1 MAKTPPFASLANDPE
16 HKRTRWETILVST
29 PIILTVVATVL
40 AGLSSSEM
48 SSAQYFRSLAAQMQ
62 SKASDQWGYFQ
73 AKKLRAEQCG
83 NTAQILRGI
92 SQPTPMDATDLRD
105 TANRLTDEMLRV
117 SARIYLLHRSMPLV
131 LTELS
136 EHWKAAAAFVSQ
148 LNTGTTRPDGTDALG
163 SFMSGEISD
172 IPEQPIG
179 NQQIIDAV
187 RAVDS
192 HVPESD
198 LERQA
203 GQISQGDLDRANTI
217 ANENADA
224 FDKALEQINPGR
236 MRIEQVCTGISHEAV
251 AFERAAR
258 QASDQVVATE
268 PANSIA
274 AMHEPTSQFSSA
286 VAIAGLNFNSNR
298 YQREAHYN
306 QVLAQLLEVQVRRQS
321 FISDRHRVRS
331 RQFFYGMLGA
341 QAGVTIA
348 TFSRAV
354 RRGSWLWGLAAS
366 AGLAAVTFAAYVYLF
381 V

>member
-1 MAKTPPFASLANDPE
+1 MAKTPEFASLAKDPE
-16 HKRTRWETILVST
+16 HKRTRWETVLVST

-48 SSAQYFRSLAAQMQ
+48 SSAQYFRSLAAQIQ
-62 SKASDQWGYFQ
+62 SKASDQWSYFQ

-83 NTAQILRGI
+83 NTVQILRGI
-92 SQPTPMDATDLRD
+92 SQPTPMDARDLRE
-105 TANRLTDEMLRV
+105 TAKRLIDEMLRV
-117 SARIYLLHRSMPLV
+117 TAATSRFHQSMAAV
-131 LTELS
+131 STELS
-136 EHWKAAAAFVSQ
+136 EHWKAAAACVAQ
-148 LNTGTTRPDGTDALG
+148 LDAGTTRPDVADDLRD
-163 SFMSGEISD
+163 FMRGEIPD
-172 IPEQPIG
+172 VQEQPIG
-179 NQQIIDAV
+179 NQQLLDVA

-203 GQISQGDLDRANTI
+203 GQISQKDLDGATAI

-224 FDKALEQINPGR
+224 FDKAVEQIGPGR
-236 MRIEQVCTGISHEAV
+236 APIERACSGISREAL
-251 AFERAAR
+251 AFERSAR
-258 QASDQVVATE
+258 QAPDQVIAIA
-268 PANSIA
+268 PPNSMASI
-274 AMHEPTSQFSSA
+274 HELTSQLSSA
-286 VAIAGLNFNSNR
+286 VAVAGLNFNSNR

-348 TFSRAV
+348 TFSLAV

>member
-1 MAKTPPFASLANDPE
+1 MAKTPQFASLANDPE
-16 HKRTRWETILVST
+16 HKRTRWETVLVST

-92 SQPTPMDATDLRD
+92 SQPTPLDARDLRE
-105 TANRLTDEMLRV
+105 TAKRLIDEMLRV
-117 SARIYLLHRSMPLV
+117 TAATSRFHESMAAV

-136 EHWKAAAAFVSQ
+136 DHWKAAAVFVAQ
-148 LNTGTTRPDGTDALG
+148 LDAGTTRPDGADDLAD
-163 SFMSGEISD
+163 FMRGEIPD
-172 IPEQPIG
+172 IQEQPVG
-179 NQQIIDAV
+179 NQQLLDV
-187 RAVDS
+187 TRAVDS
-192 HVPESD
+192 HVAESD

-203 GQISQGDLDRANTI
+203 GQILQDDLDRATAI

-224 FDKALEQINPGR
+224 FDKAVVQISPGR
-236 MRIEQVCTGISHEAV
+236 ARIERACSGICREAL

-258 QASDQVVATE
+258 QAPDQVIAVA
-268 PANSIA
+268 PPNSIA
-274 AMHEPTSQFSSA
+274 SIHELTSQLCGA
-286 VAIAGLNFNSNR
+286 VAVAGLNLNSNR
-298 YQREAHYN
+298 YQRQAHYN

-321 FISDRHRVRS
+321 FISDRHRMRS
-331 RQFFYGMLGA
+331 REFFYGMLGA

-348 TFSRAV
+348 TFSIAV